1 MEPVLF
7 AGSLIVAYLLGAL
20 PTGLAVG
27 KALRGVDIR
36 RYGSGSSGST
46 NVYRTLGRV
55 PAATVVSL
63 DVAKGAVAVGIAWL
77 ATGGNEYAHAT
88 AGVAVIVGHSWPVFS
103 GFRGGRGVMTGWG
116 AMIALSPIAAG
127 ITAIGWVVVTVTRYV
142 SVGSL
147 FGTTIG
153 TIALAVLATLGLAPL
168 EYIIFSALGAG
179 VIFIRHFDNI
189 SRLVSGTEDPVT
201 EPGKPT
207 RARTRHGQG

>member
-27 KALRGVDIR
+27 KAIRGVDIR

-63 DVAKGAVAVGIAWL
+63 DVAKGAASVGIAWL
-77 ATGGNEYAHAT
+77 ATDGNEYAHAL

-127 ITAIGWVVVTVTRYV
+127 VTAIGLVVITVTRYV

-147 FGTTIG
+147 FGTVVG
-153 TIALAVLATLGLAPL
+153 TIAMIVLGLVGLAPL
-168 EYIIFSALGAG
+168 EYIIFSVLGAV
-179 VIFIRHFDNI
+179 VIFVRHFDNI
-189 SRLVSGTEDPVT
+189 SRLVSGAEEPVT
-201 EPGKPT
+201 EPGRPT
-207 RARTRHGQG
+207 RARTRHS